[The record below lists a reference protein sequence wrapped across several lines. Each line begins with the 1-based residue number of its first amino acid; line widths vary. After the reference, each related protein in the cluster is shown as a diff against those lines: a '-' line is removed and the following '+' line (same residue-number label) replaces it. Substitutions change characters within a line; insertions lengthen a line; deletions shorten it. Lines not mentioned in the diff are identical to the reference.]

1 VIPDSPYK
9 GLVPFE
15 DSQLDALLFFGRERE
30 SNIIGENVLAARL
43 TVLYGPSGVGK
54 TSVLRAGVAHRL
66 RARAGRNVEERGHP
80 EYAVV
85 VLDAWSEDPVGSL
98 RSAVREELAAQFGSA
113 LLDEREGE
121 SLAETF
127 GRWTDALACDLLLIL
142 DQAEEY
148 FLYHPGEGGFAAEL
162 PELVTR
168 PGLRVRVLLSL
179 RDDALSKLDRFK
191 GRIPNLFANYLRL
204 DHLDPRAARDAVE
217 KPVERY
223 NELADASI
231 EIDPELTQMVLEQTV
246 AGQVDLGEAGR
257 GLAADDVSTGRIE
270 APYLQLVLERIWE
283 EEQAAGSSRLRAETL
298 LALGGAES
306 IVRAHLRRAVEELSS
321 EERDVAADVFRFL
334 VTPSG
339 TKIAHGVGDLAE
351 YASVEEQRL
360 LPVLSTLGRER
371 IVRTVNGAGEDAAR
385 YEIFHDVLGE
395 AVLAWRRERE
405 LERER
410 RAAERRHRRLAMVA
424 IVALIALA
432 AMTAVAIF
440 ALSQRREARAA
451 ARTSKA
457 RELAA
462 TARAE
467 LIQDPLASL
476 AVAVRSARTE
486 PIPESESILRDSL
499 LFSHVRRILYA
510 GKGTVTA
517 AAYDPSSTRIVTAN
531 GDGTARIFSADTGKR
546 VALLRHS
553 GGVTDAEFSPDGKTV
568 ATACG
573 DGTVRLWR
581 RDGRR
586 IRALQHDAPVRD
598 LEFSPDGRVLM
609 STTARGT
616 AYIWRLT
623 DGYSHSVL
631 SGPVPAVKQPKRQ
644 SDASPLP
651 QYQAPPLGRRQRR
664 GGSGGMPESRTAPGV
679 EISNDGQ
686 FAVVFGT
693 DRFARVYS
701 VATGVELLSLDNHS
715 RVLSAAFGLRK
726 EMLVTGGADW
736 TAQTWDLRRGTP
748 AYRLAAHRGHVV
760 DVEVSPKGQFVGT
773 ASNDGTARIWD
784 IATKRGDTAS
794 VLMGH
799 TNYLTSIAFS
809 PRGLYALTA
818 SRDGTARVWTTD
830 RGNTVAVLAGHHGA
844 VGGAVFDR
852 TGRHVLT
859 YGEDGTA
866 RIWDSH
872 ITAELRLIENE
883 KVPLTGLAVA
893 DKGALRLTTDARGM
907 AHIWRQGRRRL
918 TLPVRQVSDATF
930 SPDGTLAVTASGDG
944 TVRIWSTD
952 GAPQRTLR
960 HTSPVAVAFDPEGRR
975 LAAAGGQRVAI
986 WDAATWR
993 PARPVR
999 TGPGV
1004 VDVSFSP
1011 DGKRLVTANVDGTAS
1026 IWNVATGQRELE
1038 PLNGHRAALTSAAF
1052 SPDGSL
1058 VVTASADHDA
1068 RVWNARTGEL
1078 KHRLTIHGAIV
1089 SDAEFSPDGRW
1100 IVTAGPGLAGLWE
1113 VRTGRLLT
1121 LLRGHVDPIRTAVF
1135 GGPKFAIYTASE
1147 DGTVR
1152 KYTCEVC
1159 APAPKLLELAERRLQ
1174 RARRR

>member
-15 DSQLDALLFFGRERE
+15 DSELDALLFFGRERE
-30 SNIIGENVLAARL
+30 SGIIGENVLAARL

-54 TSVLRAGVAHRL
+54 TSVLRAGVAYRL
-66 RARAGRNVEERGHP
+66 RAQARHNVEERGHP

-85 VLDAWSEDPVGSL
+85 VFNAWSEDPVGSL

-113 LLDEREGE
+113 LLDERDGE

-127 GRWTDALACDLLLIL
+127 GRWSDALACDLLLIL
-142 DQAEEY
+142 DQAEEH
-148 FLYHPGEGGFAAEL
+148 FLYHQGEGGFTTEL

-204 DHLDPRAARDAVE
+204 DHLDRRAARDAVE
-217 KPVERY
+217 KPVDRY
-223 NELADASI
+223 NELAGGSI
-231 EIDPELTQMVLEQTV
+231 EVEPELTGLVLDQTV

-257 GLAADDVSTGRIE
+257 GLAADDVSAGRIE
-270 APYLQLVLERIWE
+270 AAYLQLVLERLWE

-298 LALGGAES
+298 VALGGAEA
-306 IVRAHLRRAVEELSS
+306 IVRAHLRRAVDELSS

-339 TKIAHGVGDLAE
+339 AKIAHGVGDLAE

-360 LPVLSTLGRER
+360 LPVLSTLNRER
-371 IVRTVNGAGEDAAR
+371 IVRTVNGAGEEAAR

-395 AVLAWRRERE
+395 AVLAWRREQE

-410 RAAERRHRRLAMVA
+410 RAAERRHRRLAAVA
-424 IVALIALA
+424 IGALIALA

-462 TARAE
+462 TARAA
-467 LIQDPLASL
+467 LIQDPLTSL
-476 AVAVRSARTE
+476 SLAVRSARTE
-486 PIPESESILRDSL
+486 PTPESESILRDSL
-499 LFSHVRRILYA
+499 LFSHVRRILNA
-510 GKGTVTA
+510 GRGTVTA
-517 AAYDPSSTRIVTAN
+517 AAYDPASTRIVTAD
-531 GDGTARIFSADTGKR
+531 GDGTARIFSAATGKR
-546 VALLRHS
+546 LALLRHA
-553 GGVTDAEFSPDGKTV
+553 GAVTDAEFSPDGRIV
-568 ATACG
+568 ATASR
-573 DGTVRLWR
+573 DRTVRLLT
-581 RDGRR
+581 RDGRP
-586 IRALQHDAPVRD
+586 IRTLQHNAPVVD
-598 LEFSPDGRVLM
+598 LEFSPDGSVLM
-609 STTARGT
+609 STTAKGT
-616 AYIWRLT
+616 TYIWRRD

-631 SGPVPAVKQPKRQ
+631 STPAP
-644 SDASPLP
+644 ASV
-651 QYQAPPLGRRQRR
+651 AI
-664 GGSGGMPESRTAPGV
+664 SR
-679 EISNDGQ
+679 DGQ
-686 FAVVFGT
+686 FAVVFGA

-701 VATGVELLSLDNHS
+701 VATGTRLFTLEQHS
-715 RVLSAAFGLRK
+715 QVLSAVFGLRK

-736 TAQTWDLRRGTP
+736 TAQTWDLRLGRP
-748 AYRLAAHRGHVV
+748 AYRLEAHRGRVV
-760 DVEVSPKGQFVGT
+760 DVAVSPKGQFVGT
-773 ASNDGTARIWD
+773 ASTDGTARVWD
-784 IATKRGDTAS
+784 VATKRGDTAS

-799 TNYLTSIAFS
+799 TNALNSIAFS

-818 SRDGTARVWTTD
+818 SRDGTARVWKTD
-830 RGNTVAVLAGHHGA
+830 RGNTVAVLAGHDGA
-844 VGGAVFDR
+844 VVGAVFDR
-852 TGRHVLT
+852 TGRQVLT

-866 RIWDSH
+866 RIWDSQ

-893 DKGALRLTTDARGM
+893 EKGALRLTTDARGR

-918 TLPVRQVSDATF
+918 TLPVRQVRDATF
-930 SPDGTLAVTASGDG
+930 SPNGTLAVTASGDG

-952 GAPQRTLR
+952 GAPQKALR
-960 HTSPVAVAFDPEGRR
+960 HVGPVAVAFDPEGRR
-975 LAAAGGQRVAI
+975 LAAAGFDRVAI
-986 WDAATWR
+986 WDTATWKPTR
-993 PARPVR
+993 PIR

-1011 DGKRLVTANVDGTAS
+1011 DGKRLVTANAYGTAS

-1038 PLNGHRAALTSAAF
+1038 LEGHRAALTSAAF
-1052 SPDGSL
+1052 SPDGRL

-1068 RVWNARTGEL
+1068 RVWNARTGKQKYL
-1078 KHRLTIHGAIV
+1078 LRVHGSSV

-1100 IVTAGPGLAGLWE
+1100 IVTAGPLPGLWE

-1121 LLRGHVDPIRTAVF
+1121 LLRGHVRPLAAAVF
-1135 GGPKFAIYTASE
+1135 GGPRYAIYTAGE

-1152 KYTCEVC
+1152 KYTCDLC
-1159 APAPKLLELAERRLQ
+1159 IPAPRLLELAERRLQ
-1174 RARRR
+1174 QVGRR